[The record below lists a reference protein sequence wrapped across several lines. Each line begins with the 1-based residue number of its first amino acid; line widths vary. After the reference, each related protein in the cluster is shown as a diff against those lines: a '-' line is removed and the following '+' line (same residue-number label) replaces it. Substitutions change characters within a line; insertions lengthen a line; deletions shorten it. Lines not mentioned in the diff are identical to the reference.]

1 MANRE
6 IKHLLTDESEG
17 LFGMPWDVYP
27 RPSLKRD
34 SYFNLNGKWSFS
46 APSVGIQDSEIT
58 VPFPPESVIS
68 GINKYMGKKPR
79 LLYKKCFSLP
89 AGFVKDRVLLHF
101 GAVDQIARITLNGV
115 YLGSHKGG
123 YLPFSFDIT
132 DKLEQ
137 ENQLE
142 VEVTDELDNK
152 VLPYGKQR
160 RRRGGMWYTP
170 ISGIWQ
176 TVWIESVCDNY
187 IKGIK
192 VNTGDDFA
200 IIQVT
205 GATKA
210 DVDGEITLCF
220 DGEEKAFPLVSGK
233 AEIKLDA
240 PRKWSPENPYL
251 YEFTVF
257 AGEDKVQSYFALR
270 TLEIKEVHGFP
281 RLCLNGEPY
290 FFHALLDQGYYSDGI
305 YTPSSPA
312 LYEKDIISMKE
323 LGFNTLRKHIK
334 IEPEIFYYYC
344 DKLGMVV
351 FQDMVNNGSYSF
363 LRDTALPTLFMK
375 YFPDMILNP
384 KKKVRKAFESAMVET
399 VNHLYNHP
407 CICYWTVFNEGW
419 GQFCSSKMHKK
430 IKELDCTRFVD
441 TTSGWFKASRS
452 DVCSE
457 HVYFKPVKLK
467 KSKKPIV
474 LSEFGGYSYKIM
486 EHCANTEKTY
496 GYRKFEDAEQFEAAL
511 ESLYLNEVVPAVQN
525 GLCASVY
532 TQLSDVEDETNGLV
546 TYDRR
551 VIKVSKDK
559 MNHIAEMLKIK
570 NRAE

>member
-1 MANRE
+1 MAKRE

-17 LFGMPWDVYP
+17 LSGIPWDVYP

-34 SYFNLNGKWSFS
+34 SYFTLNGKWSFS
-46 APSVGIQDSEIT
+46 APSAGIKESEIT

-68 GINKYMGKKPR
+68 RINKYMGKRPR
-79 LLYKKCFSLP
+79 LLYKKSFSLP

-101 GAVDQIARITLNGV
+101 GAVDQIAGITLNGA
-115 YLGSHKGG
+115 YIGSHEGG

-137 ENQLE
+137 ENLLE
-142 VEVTDELDNK
+142 VEVIDELDNK

-187 IKGIK
+187 IKSIR
-192 VNTGDDFA
+192 VDTGDNFA
-200 IIQVT
+200 IIHVM
-205 GATKA
+205 GAFEPDSNGRIEL
-210 DVDGEITLCF
+210 DVDGEK
-220 DGEEKAFPLVSGK
+220 KAFPLVLGK

-240 PRKWSPENPYL
+240 PHKWSPEDPYL

-257 AGEDKVQSYFALR
+257 AGDDKVDSYFALR
-270 TLEIKEVHGFP
+270 TLETKKVDGYA

-305 YTPSSPA
+305 YTPSTPA

-375 YFPDMILNP
+375 YFPDIILNP
-384 KKKVRKAFESAMVET
+384 KKKVREAFESSMVET

-419 GQFCSSKMHKK
+419 GQFCSAKMYKK
-430 IKELDCTRFVD
+430 IKAIDCTRFVD
-441 TTSGWFKASRS
+441 TTSGWFKTSRS

-457 HVYFKPVKLK
+457 HVYFKPVRLK

-474 LSEFGGYSYKIM
+474 LSEFGGYSYKVK

-496 GYRKFEDAEQFEAAL
+496 GYKKFEDAEQFESAL
-511 ESLYLNEVVPAVQN
+511 EGLYLNEVIPAVQN

-551 VIKVSKDK
+551 IIKVSSEK
-559 MNHIAEMLKIK
+559 MKRISEMLKIK
-570 NRAE
+570 KQG